1 MQHATRH
8 RALEFVDATSSVV
21 GQTPEVLAAAYATLE
36 GLAKD
41 IDRTL
46 YHIKAEVSEQMDA
59 DANAADWSIPAGVGR
74 TARILRTERVSMNTA
89 SDGPLRV
96 VAEFMEPEE
105 FDGLLTKQAEPK
117 PPPPRKFSM
126 TKVKPLRRKGQKFV
140 DAINAAV
147 ISKVLETD
155 IKITEGK

>member
-89 SDGPLRV
+89 IDGPLRV

-105 FDGLLTKQAEPK
+105 
-117 PPPPRKFSM
+117 
-126 TKVKPLRRKGQKFV
+126 
-140 DAINAAV
+140 
-147 ISKVLETD
+147 
-155 IKITEGK
+155 GK